1 MSEMIL
7 TLRVPSLVRRG
18 SFPASDLLEPWLETD
33 RLGEVAAIGVLVIVA
48 ALLFSGIVVWVL
60 LALMV

>member
-1 MSEMIL
+1 MIL
-7 TLRVPSLVRRG
+7 TLRVPSLVRPG
-18 SFPASDLLEPWLETD
+18 SFPATDLLEPWLETD
-33 RLGEVAAIGVLVIVA
+33 RLGKVAAMGVLVVVT